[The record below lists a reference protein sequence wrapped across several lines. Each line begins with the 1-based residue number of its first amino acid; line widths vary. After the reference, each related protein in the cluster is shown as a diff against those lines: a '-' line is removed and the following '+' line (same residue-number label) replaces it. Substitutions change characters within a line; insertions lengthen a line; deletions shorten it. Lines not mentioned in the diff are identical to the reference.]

1 MKSRMLSGP
10 LASVVLAGLLALGV
24 AGGAAAQGFPDRPIK
39 LIIPYTPGGSVD
51 PVARPL
57 SQKLQEY
64 LGQSV
69 VMEYKPGAGT
79 NIASDYVAKA
89 KPDGYTLLLATS
101 SMAISPAVYKN
112 LAYDPVKDL
121 AAVAMIGEQP
131 FSLVVNPTL
140 PVKSTQELISYAR
153 ANPGKLSYG
162 SSGNGG
168 AIHLGMELFKSMA
181 GIDMLHVPFS
191 GGGPTQT
198 ALIAGDIQVMLS
210 PASNFVQHAKS
221 GRVRLIGVAS
231 PKRVEGLDLP
241 TVAESG
247 LPAYASGVWMAIFA
261 PAATPR
267 AVIDKLNAAV
277 NRALKDKQIS
287 DTYQNIGMV
296 TGAGSPDD
304 LGRAFRAEVLRW
316 QKLVRET
323 GAKVD

>member
-1 MKSRMLSGP
+1 MKSRMLPGP
-10 LASVVLAGLLALGV
+10 LASFALACLLALGV
-24 AGGAAAQGFPDRPIK
+24 AGGAAAQGFPDHPIK

-89 KPDGYTLLLATS
+89 KPDGYTLGMGQT
-101 SMAISPAVYKN
+101 
-112 LAYDPVKDL
+112 
-121 AAVAMIGEQP
+121 
-131 FSLVVNPTL
+131 
-140 PVKSTQELISYAR
+140 
-153 ANPGKLSYG
+153 AN
-162 SSGNGG
+162 
-168 AIHLGMELFKSMA
+168 MELFKSMA

-247 LPAYASGVWMAIFA
+247 LPGYASGVWMAIFA

-296 TGAGSPDD
+296 TGAGSADD